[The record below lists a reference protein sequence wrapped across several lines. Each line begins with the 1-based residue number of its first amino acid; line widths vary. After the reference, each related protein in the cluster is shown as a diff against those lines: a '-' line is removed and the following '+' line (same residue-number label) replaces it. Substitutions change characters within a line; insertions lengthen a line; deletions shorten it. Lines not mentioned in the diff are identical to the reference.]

1 MGEEKR
7 SAMKKDNLRMPFE
20 VKRIRRR
27 PGQSAG
33 EHWRAL
39 ADKGLE
45 DGFLYA
51 VMGIVFLLLSVFQ
64 YFGVKY
70 PIWLGVGLFACGV
83 ALAIWKI
90 RRVWREIATW
100 KLGENGEQYV
110 GQILET
116 EMRPLGYDVF
126 HDIQIEKSGRKMNI
140 DHVLVGPN
148 GVYLVETKAWR
159 KPEKGSPEIEYKKGM
174 LYRAGQKVD
183 DKPIREALG
192 LAKTASQLFYDLTG
206 RKYYV
211 KPILVF
217 AGWYHRVDMTHDS
230 PILFLNEKRISSFLP
245 KHNPKGIPSDE
256 DRALLCAK
264 LAMID

>member
-1 MGEEKR
+1 MEK
-7 SAMKKDNLRMPFE
+7 NHLRMPFE

-39 ADKGLE
+39 VDKGAE
-45 DGFLYA
+45 DALYFL
-51 VMGIVFLLLSVFQ
+51 IVGMMFLLLSVLQQFE
-64 YFGVKY
+64 VKF
-70 PIWLGVGLFACGV
+70 PVWLGVVFFACGAV
-83 ALAIWKI
+83 LAKLKM
-90 RRVWREIATW
+90 RKTCREIATW
-100 KLGENGEQYV
+100 KLGENGERYV

-126 HDIQIEKSGRKMNI
+126 HDIQIEKAGRKMNL
-140 DHVLVGPN
+140 DHVLIGSN

-159 KPEKGSPEIEYKKGM
+159 KPEKGSPEIEYKKGV

-192 LAKTASQLFYDLTG
+192 LAKAASQLFHDITG
-206 RKYYV
+206 RNYFI

-217 AGWYHRVDMTHDS
+217 AGWYHRVDMMHDS
-230 PILFLNEKRISSFLP
+230 PILFLNEKRISCFLP
-245 KHNPKGIPSDE
+245 KHKPKVIPSPD
-256 DRALLCAK
+256 DLALLRAK
-264 LAMID
+264 LVTLE